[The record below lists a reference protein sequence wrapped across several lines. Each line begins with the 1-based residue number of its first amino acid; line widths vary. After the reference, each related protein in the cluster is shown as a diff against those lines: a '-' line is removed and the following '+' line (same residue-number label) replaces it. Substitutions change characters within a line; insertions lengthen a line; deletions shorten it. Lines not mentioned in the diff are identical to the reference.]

1 MRGQQS
7 ASLNLNAFARAG
19 GQRDRAECVRGARA
33 RRGDQRTEPRRLFQ
47 AESWSKYWQPQR
59 SLSPYQTGHVRGT
72 SVNVD
77 REDVVR
83 MCPPRGRRRAS
94 PHWHLL
100 DATSPTSSRPGEHR
114 PAQRQLTNPATRRRR
129 RRPRASRGRGLTTG
143 RCTLASAS
151 RRCRRR
157 RDRDEQLQPRRRSKW
172 RSEACES
179 ACRSLN
185 SNNSEATA
193 VQRAK

>member
-1 MRGQQS
+1 
-7 ASLNLNAFARAG
+7 
-19 GQRDRAECVRGARA
+19 
-33 RRGDQRTEPRRLFQ
+33 
-47 AESWSKYWQPQR
+47 
-59 SLSPYQTGHVRGT
+59 
-72 SVNVD
+72 
-77 REDVVR
+77 

-129 RRPRASRGRGLTTG
+129 RRPRASQGRGLTTG

-193 VQRAK
+193 VQTREVGGTNRRRRRPRAAKSQGHVEVEETPPARTGGGAGAPGPYSPGNRISHTPAPPGPCRGYAVCAPRPLVPAGP

>member
-1 MRGQQS
+1 
-7 ASLNLNAFARAG
+7 
-19 GQRDRAECVRGARA
+19 
-33 RRGDQRTEPRRLFQ
+33 
-47 AESWSKYWQPQR
+47 
-59 SLSPYQTGHVRGT
+59 
-72 SVNVD
+72 
-77 REDVVR
+77 

-129 RRPRASRGRGLTTG
+129 RRPRASQGRGLTTG
-143 RCTLASAS
+143 RCTFASAS

-193 VQRAK
+193 VQTREVGGTNRKGRRPRAAKPNEPRRGRGDATGGARSSAPRGRCRRPPDDEQHAARSRGAWPKSCLRVG

>member
-1 MRGQQS
+1 
-7 ASLNLNAFARAG
+7 
-19 GQRDRAECVRGARA
+19 
-33 RRGDQRTEPRRLFQ
+33 
-47 AESWSKYWQPQR
+47 
-59 SLSPYQTGHVRGT
+59 
-72 SVNVD
+72 
-77 REDVVR
+77 

-129 RRPRASRGRGLTTG
+129 RRPRASQGRGLTTG

-179 ACRSLN
+179 ACRPLN
-185 SNNSEATA
+185 SNDSEATK
-193 VQRAK
+193 VQNARSRRHKPKGAAPESSQAPEPRRGRGDATGGARSSAPRGRCRRPPDDERHSARSRGAWPKSCLRVG

>member
-1 MRGQQS
+1 M
-7 ASLNLNAFARAG
+7 
-19 GQRDRAECVRGARA
+19 
-33 RRGDQRTEPRRLFQ
+33 
-47 AESWSKYWQPQR
+47 
-59 SLSPYQTGHVRGT
+59 
-72 SVNVD
+72 NVD

-129 RRPRASRGRGLTTG
+129 RRPRASQGRGLTTG
-143 RCTLASAS
+143 RCTSASAS

-185 SNNSEATA
+185 SNNSEAAA
-193 VQRAK
+193 VQRGSRRHKPKGGGAREQPSPRAASRPRKRHRGCDPQRQEGEAEGH

>member
-1 MRGQQS
+1 
-7 ASLNLNAFARAG
+7 
-19 GQRDRAECVRGARA
+19 
-33 RRGDQRTEPRRLFQ
+33 
-47 AESWSKYWQPQR
+47 
-59 SLSPYQTGHVRGT
+59 
-72 SVNVD
+72 
-77 REDVVR
+77 

-129 RRPRASRGRGLTTG
+129 RRPRASQGRGLTTG

-193 VQRAK
+193 VQTREVGGTNRRGRRPRAAKPQSHVEVEETPPGVRGPQHQEGGAQRPPDDEQHAARSRGAWTKSCLRVG

>member
-1 MRGQQS
+1 M
-7 ASLNLNAFARAG
+7 L
-19 GQRDRAECVRGARA
+19 
-33 RRGDQRTEPRRLFQ
+33 T
-47 AESWSKYWQPQR
+47 
-59 SLSPYQTGHVRGT
+59 
-72 SVNVD
+72 
-77 REDVVR
+77 VR
-83 MCPPRGRRRAS
+83 MKSEFAPGGRHRAS

-129 RRPRASRGRGLTTG
+129 RRPRASQGRGLTTG

-185 SNNSEATA
+185 SNNSEAA
-193 VQRAK
+193 AAQRGSRRHEPKEGSARERPGPRATSRSRKSHRRCDPLAPRGR

>member
-1 MRGQQS
+1 M
-7 ASLNLNAFARAG
+7 A
-19 GQRDRAECVRGARA
+19 
-33 RRGDQRTEPRRLFQ
+33 
-47 AESWSKYWQPQR
+47 
-59 SLSPYQTGHVRGT
+59 
-72 SVNVD
+72 
-77 REDVVR
+77 
-83 MCPPRGRRRAS
+83 PRGRRRAS

-129 RRPRASRGRGLTTG
+129 RRPRASQGRGLTTG

-193 VQRAK
+193 VQTREAGGTNRRGRRQRAAKPQSHVEVKETPPGVRGPQHQEGGDDSYQTTSSTQHDAPGALFRGLGGG